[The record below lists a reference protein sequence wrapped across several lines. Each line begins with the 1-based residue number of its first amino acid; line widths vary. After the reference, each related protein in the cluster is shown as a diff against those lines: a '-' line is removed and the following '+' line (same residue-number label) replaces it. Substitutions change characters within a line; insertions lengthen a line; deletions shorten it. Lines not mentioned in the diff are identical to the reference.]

1 MSLKARTSSSAI
13 LDHDV
18 SLVPKTTGLDY
29 AKVEKATEKLQEVQ
43 GELHRLSGNL
53 PNLIRTEV
61 QAQMGRDIT
70 ELLKA
75 WPSHLK
81 MMESMGK
88 DVLELKVFN
97 SY

>member
-1 MSLKARTSSSAI
+1 MA
-13 LDHDV
+13 
-18 SLVPKTTGLDY
+18 KTTGLDY
-29 AKVEKATEKLQEVQ
+29 AKVEKATDKLQEVQ

-53 PNLIRTEV
+53 PSLIRTEV
-61 QAQMGRDIT
+61 QAQMGRDIA

-88 DVLELKVFN
+88 DVLELKVLEHVLKLYIFIVTISVQTKRN
-97 SY
+97 